1 MLSHSLSKNQLI
13 EYRKQEKYEKAII
26 IPPSGFN
33 YMLKG
38 GLSEHQVILK
48 YIGGH
53 WHEETLL
60 KALVY

>member
-1 MLSHSLSKNQLI
+1 MQKA
-13 EYRKQEKYEKAII
+13 REKKYMII

-33 YMLKG
+33 YAEEG

-53 WHEETLL
+53 WHWEALL

>member
-1 MLSHSLSKNQLI
+1 MQKA
-13 EYRKQEKYEKAII
+13 EKKKYEETII

-33 YMLKG
+33 YEEEG

-48 YIGGH
+48 YIGDH
-53 WHEETLL
+53 WHLETLL